1 MLHTNSTTLIKLPDQ
16 RKDSVALASGA
27 LLAHYEIRS
36 KLGSG
41 GMGEVYL
48 AHDTKLGRNVALKLL
63 PEELAHDRY
72 RMQRL
77 LQEAQAASAINHPNV
92 CVIHEVGET
101 EDGRSFIAMEYVEG
115 ESLSAKIGGKPLAP
129 AEIVDIG
136 IQVADALSEAH
147 GKGIVHRDIKPSNI
161 AVTPR
166 GQAKVLDFGLA
177 RIAPSSH
184 PVTAGDLST
193 QAKTET
199 GILLGTVDYMSPE
212 QALGRDVDGRS
223 DVFSLGVVLFEM
235 ATGRRPFSSKNPLE
249 TIDRI
254 AHAEPESI
262 ARLNPH
268 IPSELQSIIVKC
280 LEKDPKRRYQSAG
293 QLMQELTALK
303 REVRPKLYR
312 RLTLALG
319 FFSVLLALL
328 SIPSVRQLISEWWG
342 LLPSEKYLAVLPFH
356 VVGEDP
362 DSTVF
367 ADGLVETVTSKLSA
381 IEQFQDTLIVVP
393 FADVRERGV
402 RSPSEARAAFGVTL
416 AITGSVQRV
425 GDHTRLTL
433 NLNDARTLRQLQSS
447 VQDYVRTDL
456 SLQDGVIVKLIH
468 MLNLELRQN
477 MHQVL
482 AAGRTNVPEAYD
494 FYIQGRGYLQRYDK
508 VENLDLAAELFNR
521 ALERDPGYA
530 LAYAGLGELYWRKYK
545 ETSDTHWIG
554 PAVINSQQAARLN
567 DQLPSVHV
575 TLGLIYTGQGQHERA
590 LVEFQQALNLDP
602 DNNEALR
609 GLAGSYEAAGNIKQA
624 EETYLKA
631 IALKP
636 GYWGGYARLA
646 RFYYSQRR
654 YEDAIS
660 YYTQVIALT
669 PDSAR
674 AYSDRGAMYVASER
688 WAEARR
694 DLEHSI
700 EIQPSRA
707 AYSNLGSLYF
717 YEGRYSD
724 AADIYAKAVELNA
737 KDYRLWG
744 NLGSARFW
752 TSEEDRTSEARAAYE
767 QAILLAEEELKV
779 NSSDV
784 TVLTNLAQYY
794 AFLGRGDRAL
804 PLLNR
809 ALGFTPNDNKLMFRA
824 AEIYE
829 QLGDRPL
836 ALKFVA
842 KAMELGYSKGGVEHS
857 PTLRQLR
864 TDPGYQSLLRTREQ
878 DLKR

>member
-1 MLHTNSTTLIKLPDQ
+1 M
-16 RKDSVALASGA
+16 ALASGA

-77 LQEAQAASAINHPNV
+77 LQEAQAASAISHPNV

-115 ESLSAKIGGKPLAP
+115 ESLSVKIGGKPLAP
-129 AEIVDIG
+129 TEIVDIG

-147 GKGIVHRDIKPSNI
+147 GKGIIHRDIKPSNI
-161 AVTPR
+161 AVTAR

-177 RIAPSSH
+177 RIAPSSR
-184 PVTAGDLST
+184 PVVSGDLST
-193 QAKTET
+193 QARTET

-254 AHAEPESI
+254 AHAEPEPI
-262 ARLNPH
+262 ARLNSQ
-268 IPSELQSIIVKC
+268 IPSELQSIIEKC
-280 LEKDPKRRYQSAG
+280 LEKDPKRRYQSAS

-303 REVRPKLYR
+303 QEVRPKLYR
-312 RLTLALG
+312 RLTLALA
-319 FFSVLLALL
+319 FFSVLLVLL
-328 SIPSVRQLISEWWG
+328 SIPSVRQLISERWG

-393 FADVRERGV
+393 FADVRERRV
-402 RSPSEARAAFGVTL
+402 RSPGEARAAFGVTL

-425 GDHTRLTL
+425 GDRTRLTL
-433 NLNDARTLRQLQSS
+433 NLNDAKTLRQLQSS
-447 VQDYVRTDL
+447 VQDYLRTDL
-456 SLQDGVIVKLIH
+456 SLQDGVIVKLVH
-468 MLNLELRQN
+468 MLNLELRPN
-477 MHQVL
+477 IHQVL

-494 FYIQGRGYLQRYDK
+494 FYLQGRGYLQRYDK

-521 ALERDPGYA
+521 ALQKDPGYA

-545 ETSDTHWIG
+545 ETSDTHWIE
-554 PAVINSQQAARLN
+554 PAVINSQHAARLN

-575 TLGLIYTGQGQHERA
+575 TLGLISTGQGQHERA

-609 GLAGSYEAAGNIKQA
+609 GLASSYEATGNIKQA
-624 EETYLKA
+624 EETYLRA

-660 YYTQVIALT
+660 YYTQVIGLT

-674 AYSDRGAMYVASER
+674 AYSDRGAMYVALER

-694 DLEHSI
+694 DLERSI

-744 NLGSARFW
+744 NLASARFW
-752 TSEEDRTSEARAAYE
+752 TSEEDRTSEARTAYE
-767 QAILLAEEELKV
+767 QAVLLAEEELKV

-784 TVLTNLAQYY
+784 TVLANLAQYY

-809 ALGFTPNDNKLMFRA
+809 ALGLTPADNKLMFRA

-829 QLGDRPL
+829 QLGERQL

-842 KAMELGYSKGGVEHS
+842 KAMELGYSRAGMEHS
-857 PTLRQLR
+857 PSLRQLR